1 MQTLSSSDKDMKTS
15 RISSF
20 QGRIMLFMVLMITA
34 TVSFIAISLFGL
46 IYSSHETT
54 LHNDLNQR
62 IAIQSKYVTSFLES
76 RLAIVSTMAQADQVK
91 SADTE
96 VMTAYLKEA
105 LEKSGEFESLFI
117 ANDQGIVIAD
127 AAGMGRVGLD
137 VSDRE
142 YTKAVLQGKM
152 YISDAVVS
160 KGSGMMSI
168 VFAAPV
174 LKDGK
179 VVGMMAGP
187 MPTEKIADTLSTNI
201 AEKTGESY
209 LINSQGYLMTPSR
222 FTDVLLKA
230 GKIKERSE
238 LEIQDASLA
247 AQLALAGKSGV
258 ETYADYQGKQV
269 IGAYQPVKL
278 ENLSWAIITKVESSE
293 AYASNLLFGEF
304 LVGGALFTILVTV
317 LVSFL
322 FTKRFV
328 LPIQKMTQSL
338 VVLSQGR
345 SLEEIPEEEK
355 RRIMSRKDELGI
367 MGRALH
373 EVEIYLGEMTELAR
387 SMASG
392 NLSMTVQPRS
402 DQDLL
407 GLAFQTMTSNL
418 QRLVSQIQGSSK
430 DLNEAS
436 ALLTGSAQQARTAT
450 DQISTTIQVMA
461 SGAMTQADSTG
472 RTAEAMRQMV
482 RAIDGVSQG
491 AQEQSSAI
499 GRASV
504 VTGDINQ
511 SIQQVASNVEAVS
524 KGAQD
529 ATQAAHNGAQTVDA
543 VVKGMVTIQ
552 EKVGL
557 SAQKVQ
563 EMGQHS
569 EQIGAIVET
578 IEDIASQ
585 TNLLAL
591 NAAIE
596 AARAG
601 EHGKGFAV
609 VADEVRKLAEKSA
622 QATKEIAGLI
632 RGIQKSVA
640 EAVQVMDEG
649 STEVKHGVA
658 LTGDA
663 GAALSAILN
672 AAEAVRNQSEQA
684 ASAARRMSEASN
696 DLVGSMDSV
705 SAIIEENTAAT
716 EEMNANA
723 SEVAQAVE
731 NISSL
736 GEKNRLS
743 VEQVASAAEELTDQ
757 VEEVGLAAKH
767 MSDTAHLLRDL
778 VEQFNLDGVK

>member
-1 MQTLSSSDKDMKTS
+1 
-15 RISSF
+15 
-20 QGRIMLFMVLMITA
+20 
-34 TVSFIAISLFGL
+34 
-46 IYSSHETT
+46 
-54 LHNDLNQR
+54 
-62 IAIQSKYVTSFLES
+62 
-76 RLAIVSTMAQADQVK
+76 
-91 SADTE
+91 
-96 VMTAYLKEA
+96 
-105 LEKSGEFESLFI
+105 
-117 ANDQGIVIAD
+117 
-127 AAGMGRVGLD
+127 
-137 VSDRE
+137 
-142 YTKAVLQGKM
+142 
-152 YISDAVVS
+152 
-160 KGSGMMSI
+160 
-168 VFAAPV
+168 
-174 LKDGK
+174 
-179 VVGMMAGP
+179 
-187 MPTEKIADTLSTNI
+187 
-201 AEKTGESY
+201 
-209 LINSQGYLMTPSR
+209 
-222 FTDVLLKA
+222 
-230 GKIKERSE
+230 
-238 LEIQDASLA
+238 
-247 AQLALAGKSGV
+247 
-258 ETYADYQGKQV
+258 
-269 IGAYQPVKL
+269 
-278 ENLSWAIITKVESSE
+278 
-293 AYASNLLFGEF
+293 
-304 LVGGALFTILVTV
+304 
-317 LVSFL
+317 
-322 FTKRFV
+322 
-328 LPIQKMTQSL
+328 
-338 VVLSQGR
+338 
-345 SLEEIPEEEK
+345 
-355 RRIMSRKDELGI
+355 
-367 MGRALH
+367 
-373 EVEIYLGEMTELAR
+373 
-387 SMASG
+387 
-392 NLSMTVQPRS
+392 
-402 DQDLL
+402 L